1 MVLRFFC
8 GKIFNG
14 GKLMTILIQAFI
26 IFFFSYIGT
35 YISNTFN
42 LVFPGSFIGLIL
54 MFLSLYFKIIKLKHI
69 ETVGTWLKDNMGFL
83 FVPLTVGL
91 MNEFNILKLHW
102 FTLTIV
108 MVLSTA
114 ITYVFTAK
122 IVEKLEDHE

>member
-1 MVLRFFC
+1 
-8 GKIFNG
+8 
-14 GKLMTILIQAFI
+14 
-26 IFFFSYIGT
+26 
-35 YISNTFN
+35 
-42 LVFPGSFIGLIL
+42 

-122 IVEKLEDHE
+122 IVEKVEDHE